1 VHGRK
6 KIEEAAAQRLG
17 LDHLRPG
24 QAEAVAAA
32 LADRDVLAVMSTG
45 YGKSAIYQ
53 LAAALKPGPT
63 LVVSPLIALQRDQV
77 EAIEAEDT
85 GEAAAVNAGVS
96 ARARERAFEGLDD
109 GELEYLF
116 LAPEQLANDRVRER
130 IAAAR
135 PSLLV
140 VDEAHCI
147 SQWGHDFR
155 PEYLR
160 LGDFAREIGR
170 PTILALT
177 ATAAPP
183 VRAEILE
190 RLDMPEA
197 QVIVRGFDRP
207 NIWLGV
213 QSFRDEKHKREA
225 LLAHAVEARPPG
237 IIYVATRHAA
247 EDIGQQLGER
257 GLRVAAYHAGLRGS
271 LRDDVQERFMSGE
284 LDVVVATI
292 AFGMGVDKADI
303 RWVLHHDVS
312 ESIDAYWQEVGRA
325 GRDGEPARALLHY
338 REQDLGLRRFF
349 AAGGKIDR
357 DTLDRMLRLLRLA
370 GDPVD
375 AHELQEAL
383 DLSETK
389 LTTAIHRLADA
400 GAVRQRPDGEI
411 EALPGER
418 DVEGLVEAAA
428 RDERHHEAFDRS
440 RVEMVRGYAEGD
452 TCRRAFI
459 LSYFGEEY
467 DPPCGNCDICDAG
480 RANGPPGREPFPV
493 GSRVAHGEWGVGV
506 VQRYD
511 GDHMVVLFDEVGY
524 KTLGVALVEERGLL
538 EAAD

>member
-1 VHGRK
+1 VRGAKR
-6 KIEEAAAQRLG
+6 IEEAAAQRLG

-77 EAIEAEDT
+77 DAIEGEDT
-85 GEAAAVNAGVS
+85 GEAVAVNAGVS
-96 ARARERAFEGLDD
+96 AGARERAFEGLED
-109 GELEYLF
+109 GDIEYLF
-116 LAPEQLANDRVRER
+116 VAPEQLANDEVRDRV
-130 IAAAR
+130 AAAQ

-147 SQWGHDFR
+147 SEWGHDFR

-213 QSFRDEKHKREA
+213 EAFRDEKRKREA
-225 LLAHAVEARPPG
+225 LLEHAARADPPG
-237 IIYVATRHAA
+237 IVYVATRRAA
-247 EDIGQQLGER
+247 EEIAEALAGR

-271 LRDDVQERFMSGE
+271 LRDEVQERFMGGD

-292 AFGMGVDKADI
+292 AFGMGLDKPDV

-312 ESIDAYWQEVGRA
+312 DSLDSYWQEVGRS

-338 REQDLGLRRFF
+338 RAQDLGLRRFF
-349 AAGGKIDR
+349 AAGGKVDR
-357 DTLDRMLRLLRLA
+357 DTLDRMVRLLRLA
-370 GDPVD
+370 PDPVD
-375 AHELQEAL
+375 PHELREAL

-389 LTTAIHRLADA
+389 LTTAIHRLAGA
-400 GAVRQRPDGEI
+400 GALRQRPDGEI
-411 EALPGER
+411 EVLHGDR

-428 RDERHHEAFDRS
+428 HDERDHEAFDRS
-440 RVEMVRGYAEGD
+440 RVEMMRGYAEAG

-459 LSYFGEEY
+459 LSYFGEDYE
-467 DPPCGNCDICDAG
+467 PPCGNCDVCDAG
-480 RANGPPGREPFPV
+480 HASGPPARKPFPV
-493 GSRVAHGEWGVGV
+493 GARVAHHEWGAGV

-524 KTLGVALVEERGLL
+524 KTLGVALVEERRLL
-538 EAAD
+538 EAAG